1 MKDRFHLM
9 LLLLFATALSAQE
22 DLLSCVDPDIRHG
35 LLYGFTDTD
44 AQVSRTVPDGLI
56 GLPDTNDL
64 ELIGSSVS
72 ASRSVVA
79 FKSPLA
85 IREAMNAA
93 SAMLGEAGWNDF
105 AVGGPPGG
113 GFVTDAQPRFDM
125 FCREDSMVN
134 VVGSAVDDMSY
145 IRLMVTPNERG
156 IPCDAVAGNAGF
168 MMARAASQANMYE
181 LMPTLT
187 LPGGVAPLSLRSA
200 LAASAPAFSGTER
213 SARTEIELETD
224 LSAQDLVE
232 LFGRQL
238 IEQGWVLDSGWAG
251 EFSSGSSW
259 TRSTAAADEL
269 VGLLDAVALGNA
281 GHRASFRIVL
291 ATSTE

>member
-1 MKDRFHLM
+1 MKDRFLI
-9 LLLLFATALSAQE
+9 LFLLLFAAASLAQE

-44 AQVSRTVPDGLI
+44 ARVSRTVPDDLT
-56 GLPDTNDL
+56 GLPESSDL

-79 FKSPLA
+79 YKSPLMTT
-85 IREAMNAA
+85 EAMNAA
-93 SAMLGEAGWNDF
+93 SAMLREAGWNDF
-105 AVGGPPGG
+105 AMGGPPSG

-125 FCREDSMVN
+125 YCREDAMVN
-134 VVGSAVDDMSY
+134 VVGSAVDDTSY
-145 IRLMVTPNERG
+145 IRLMVTPNVG
-156 IPCDAVAGNAGF
+156 GAPCDAVQNGAAL

-213 SARTEIELETD
+213 SANTEIELESD
-224 LSAQDLVE
+224 LSAQDLVG
-232 LFGRQL
+232 LFGQQL
-238 IEQGWVLDSGWAG
+238 IEQGWAPDAGWAG
-251 EFSSGSSW
+251 EFSSGTSW
-259 TRSTAAADEL
+259 TRSTAAGLEL
-269 VGLLDAVALGNA
+269 VGLLDAVELGNA

-291 ATSTE
+291 AATAE

>member
-1 MKDRFHLM
+1 M
-9 LLLLFATALSAQE
+9 
-22 DLLSCVDPDIRHG
+22 
-35 LLYGFTDTD
+35 
-44 AQVSRTVPDGLI
+44 SRTVPDDLS
-56 GLPDTNDL
+56 GLPDTNEL
-64 ELIGSSVS
+64 ELVGSSVS

-79 FKSPLA
+79 YKSSLV
-85 IREAMNAA
+85 ISEAMDAA
-93 SAMLGEAGWNDF
+93 SAMLREAGWNDF
-105 AVGGPPGG
+105 AVGGPPSG
-113 GFVTDAQPRFDM
+113 GFVTNAQPRFDM

-134 VVGSAVDDMSY
+134 VVGSAVDDTSY

-156 IPCDAVAGNAGF
+156 IPCDAVAGNAGS

-224 LSAQDLVE
+224 LSAQELVE

-291 ATSTE
+291 ATSAE